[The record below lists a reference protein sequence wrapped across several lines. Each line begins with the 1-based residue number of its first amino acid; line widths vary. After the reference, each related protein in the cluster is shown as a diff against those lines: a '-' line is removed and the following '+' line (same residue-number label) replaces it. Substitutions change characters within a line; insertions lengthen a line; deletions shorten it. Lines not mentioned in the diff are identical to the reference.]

1 MRLAITDACIF
12 IDLYGL
18 EIIFHFFELPIE
30 VHTSFDVLNEL
41 FDHQKK
47 ALTPFQNVG
56 RLTVHILSEEDRRKM
71 YEIPFPKSL
80 SDNDKTVI
88 YLALKIE
95 ALLLSSDKAVR
106 RFAKQ
111 QSIEYHGML
120 WILDQLVDNRLLKPK
135 EAAERLR
142 SLITEN
148 FVYQNNQELLHE
160 MDKRL
165 KKWNQNI

>member
-1 MRLAITDACIF
+1 LRLAITDACIF

-18 EIIFHFFELPIE
+18 EIISQFFELPIQ

-47 ALTPFQNVG
+47 ILTPFQNAG
-56 RLTVHILSEEDRRKM
+56 KLIVHILSEEDRGKM

-88 YLALKIE
+88 YLALQIN

-120 WILDQLVDNRLLKPK
+120 WILDQLVENGLLKPE

-142 SLITEN
+142 RLIKEN
-148 FVYQNNQELLHE
+148 FIYQNNQELLHE

-165 KKWNQNI
+165 KKWNQNK